1 MQCDLGQ
8 VISPLWFHLPY
19 LSLGLL
25 IPLRVSGNVD
35 RGGLAQGLGQSELS
49 IDYYYF
55 CYMISEKDLTNS
67 QNIPYEE
74 RIARIE
80 KMIESEEEPK
90 AFELGLL
97 LALKMGQE
105 IREKKPLGSTTG
117 DIVAAWSSK
126 YSESVVEEAIAHAKQ
141 FLTNP
146 GALAEKMKNI
156 MLKKMNSPDEENKAE
171 EAQGGK

>member
-1 MQCDLGQ
+1 MGRVQGGARAAFATPSWGPAR
-8 VISPLWFHLPY
+8 ISSFFYSTKPFVTIISFGATPHL
-19 LSLGLL
+19 
-25 IPLRVSGNVD
+25 
-35 RGGLAQGLGQSELS
+35 
-49 IDYYYF
+49 YYF

-117 DIVAAWSSK
+117 EIVAAWSSK

-146 GALAEKMKNI
+146 GALVEKMKNI
-156 MLKKMNSPDEENKAE
+156 MLKKMNKPEDESDHNETD